1 MHHFMTLHQDTFAW
15 NDTERGHFR
24 EDFFPPVEI
33 PVVPH
38 KPWIVKNRPIPP
50 GLYHELCKLLQK
62 KLDAGVLEKSCASY
76 RGGWFAVVKKDG
88 VSLRI
93 VQSLEPLNAVTI
105 AHSGVTPF
113 TDQIAEQ
120 FSALACAGLLDLFV
134 GYDERALAESSR
146 DYTTFQTPFG
156 ALRLT
161 TLPMG
166 WTNSVPIFH
175 DDVTHILQP
184 EIPHITIPY
193 IDDVPIKGPRSRYV
207 LPTGDFETIPE
218 NSGIRRFVWEH
229 FQSVNRV
236 VQRMKYS
243 GGTFSGF
250 KSLLCAPEITILGH
264 RCTYEGRL
272 PDLSRVAAIANWG
285 PCKDLSDV
293 RSFLGTIGVC
303 RLFIRNF
310 AHRAHHLVKL
320 TRKGIDFEW
329 TQDQISAQEDLKKAL
344 LKSPA
349 LRPIDYSSDA
359 PVIVSV
365 DTSHI
370 AVGHILS
377 QCDPE
382 NPRIRYHARFGSIT
396 LNEREARYSQPK
408 LELYGLFR
416 AMRALKL
423 YIIGI
428 RNLVVEVDAKYIKG
442 MLSHPDIAPSASINR

>member
-1 MHHFMTLHQDTFAW
+1 MHSLGMILSADTSAK
-15 NDTERGHFR
+15 T
-24 EDFFPPVEI
+24 FFHPSKFLSYRI
-33 PVVPH
+33 SH
-38 KPWIVKNRPIPP
+38 GSLKIARYPP
-50 GLYHELCKLLQK
+50 GIYHELCKLLQK
-62 KLDAGVLEKSCASY
+62 KLDAGVLQKSCASY

-184 EIPHITIPY
+184 EIPHTTIPY
-193 IDDVPIKGPRSRYV
+193 IDDVPIKGPRSRYI
-207 LPTGDFETIPE
+207 LPNGDFETIPE
-218 NSGIRRFVWEH
+218 NPGIRRFVWEH
-229 FQSVNRV
+229 FQGVNRV
-236 VQRMKYS
+236 VQHMKYS

-272 PDLSRVAAIANWG
+272 PDLSRVAAISNWG
-285 PCKDLSDV
+285 
-293 RSFLGTIGVC
+293 
-303 RLFIRNF
+303 
-310 AHRAHHLVKL
+310 
-320 TRKGIDFEW
+320 
-329 TQDQISAQEDLKKAL
+329 
-344 LKSPA
+344 
-349 LRPIDYSSDA
+349 
-359 PVIVSV
+359 
-365 DTSHI
+365 
-370 AVGHILS
+370 
-377 QCDPE
+377 
-382 NPRIRYHARFGSIT
+382 T
-396 LNEREARYSQPK
+396 L
-408 LELYGLFR
+408 
-416 AMRALKL
+416 
-423 YIIGI
+423 
-428 RNLVVEVDAKYIKG
+428 
-442 MLSHPDIAPSASINR
+442 

>member
-1 MHHFMTLHQDTFAW
+1 MQELDSSDTTSLSYFSACDHDIPIISDSLDSPTSSHSSILYSSTSINLSDPVPSPPSSTAPFQSTFAATKKKYKPVSKKTRPIYGELPEKYRIVREITGDPLADLPALNPNPPAFSPTGRYTEERMKLFDAAHRPGFLWPAERNLMHHFMTLHQDAFAW

-50 GLYHELCKLLQK
+50 GIYHELCKLLQK

-88 VSLRI
+88 ISLRI

-229 FQSVNRV
+229 FQGVNRV

-272 PDLSRVAAIANWG
+272 PDLSRVAAIAN
-285 PCKDLSDV
+285 
-293 RSFLGTIGVC
+293 
-303 RLFIRNF
+303 
-310 AHRAHHLVKL
+310 
-320 TRKGIDFEW
+320 
-329 TQDQISAQEDLKKAL
+329 
-344 LKSPA
+344 
-349 LRPIDYSSDA
+349 
-359 PVIVSV
+359 
-365 DTSHI
+365 
-370 AVGHILS
+370 
-377 QCDPE
+377 
-382 NPRIRYHARFGSIT
+382 
-396 LNEREARYSQPK
+396 
-408 LELYGLFR
+408 
-416 AMRALKL
+416 
-423 YIIGI
+423 
-428 RNLVVEVDAKYIKG
+428 
-442 MLSHPDIAPSASINR
+442 